1 MKPIDVFQQHLRQ
14 SIVVEVK
21 GGKRYRGVL
30 DGFDQHMN
38 IVMNDTVEVH
48 EDGSTSPC
56 GTTLFRGDSVLYVS
70 P

>member
-1 MKPIDVFQQHLRQ
+1 MKPIEVFQKYLRQ
-14 SIVVEVK
+14 TVVVEVK
-21 GGKRYRGVL
+21 GGKTFRGVL

-38 IVMNDTVEVH
+38 IVLNSTVEVLA
-48 EDGSTSPC
+48 DGKTAPC